1 MKDQSGS
8 GEAFMMPIL
17 TIGRQP
23 AIALLGC
30 AACKGE
36 TQ

>member
-8 GEAFMMPIL
+8 GEALMMPIL

-23 AIALLGC
+23 AIALLGYT
-30 AACKGE
+30 AGKGE